1 MIACRRKRRVDDIVG
16 ANDGATV
23 VEFALIM
30 IPFLTLIMGSLDLG
44 YQVYLRALTTG
55 AVERAARRATV
66 GGMTSAQ
73 ITDAI
78 TQEVRTI
85 LPSPE
90 RTDPDAVKVFK
101 TNYYNFSSVGGGERI
116 TGDTAPIGSYNS
128 TDCYEDRNNNGRY
141 DATGGGADGLGA
153 ADDIVYYNVTVT
165 ITRLFPV
172 AALFG
177 ASPTMTIGTK
187 TLIRNQ
193 PYGQQTVIIRC
204 S

>member
-1 MIACRRKRRVDDIVG
+1 MIAARPKRRLRRIFG
-16 ANDGATV
+16 ARDGATV
-23 VEFALIM
+23 VEFAVIM

-44 YQVYLRALTTG
+44 YQVYLRALMTG

-66 GGMTSAQ
+66 GGMTSAE

-90 RTDPDAVKVFK
+90 RTDPNAVKVFK

-116 TGDTAPIGSYNS
+116 TGDTAPVGVYNS
-128 TDCYEDRNNNGRY
+128 TDCYEDRNNNGVY
-141 DATGGGADGLGA
+141 DATAGGADGLGA

-177 ASPTMTIGTK
+177 ASPKMTIGTK

>member
-1 MIACRRKRRVDDIVG
+1 VIGVAPPRPIRTLLRARE
-16 ANDGATV
+16 GATV
-23 VEFALIM
+23 VEFALILL
-30 IPFLTLIMGSLDLG
+30 PFMTLIMGSLDLG

-66 GGMTSAQ
+66 GGLTSAQ

-78 TQEVRTI
+78 TEEVRTI

-116 TGDTAPIGSYNS
+116 TGDTAPVGTYNS

-141 DATGGGADGLGA
+141 DATAGGADGLGA

-172 AALFG
+172 VALFG

-193 PYGQQTVIIRC
+193 PYGQQTVLIRC

>member
-1 MIACRRKRRVDDIVG
+1 VIQRLRLRSSATIVR
-16 ANDGATV
+16 ARDGATV
-23 VEFALIM
+23 VEFALVL
-30 IPFLTLIMGSLDLG
+30 IPLLTLIMGSLDLG

-73 ITDAI
+73 VTDMITD
-78 TQEVRTI
+78 EVRTI
-85 LPSPE
+85 LPVSE
-90 RTDPDAVKVFK
+90 RTNPDAVKVVK
-101 TNYYNFSSVGGGERI
+101 SNYFNFSNVGGGERI
-116 TGDTAPIGSYNS
+116 TGDTDPVGQYNS
-128 TDCYEDRNNNGRY
+128 TDCYEDRNNNGHY
-141 DATGGGADGLGA
+141 DANAGGADGLGG

-177 ASPTMTIGTK
+177 ASPKMTIGTK

-193 PYGQQTVIIRC
+193 PYGQQTVMTRC